1 VTSEHLRRLAYLY
14 VRQSSLQQVHDH
26 RESTAR
32 QYDLKRRAHALGWPP
47 DQIVVID
54 EDLGLSGASSIERNG
69 FQRLVAEVGLGRVG
83 VVMGLEVSRLARNS
97 TDWHRLLEI
106 CALAETLILDEDGIY
121 DPSHFN
127 DRLLL
132 GLKGTMSEAELHV
145 LRARLLGGQLNK
157 ARRGELWMRPPIGFV
172 IDRTGRLS
180 LDPDAQIQDTVRL
193 LFETF
198 RRTGSALKV
207 VRHFA
212 RENILWPRRLY
223 TGGRAGQ
230 LVFAPLVHSRA
241 LGILHNPRYTG
252 AFVYGRTRQRKV
264 IIAGQPRNRRLTRA
278 EWKVFL
284 PNAHSGYITW
294 EEYEANQATLLAN
307 AAGYGT
313 DRRRSPAREGVALLQ
328 GLVICARCGLR
339 MTVRYSVRRGHPA
352 SEYVCRRRGIETAA
366 PACQIIPGTG
376 LDEAVSQVV
385 LEAVTPAALDVALE
399 VFDEL
404 RRRKAEVDRL
414 HRAQVERARE
424 EAELAQRQF
433 MLVRPEHRLVA
444 DTLEQQWNQKLAR
457 LATLEDEYTRVTKT
471 DGHELSGHDRER
483 IQALVADLPGV
494 WHDPRTPARE
504 RKRMLRLLIEDV
516 TLLRDRMIHLHI
528 RWKGGATTSLE
539 CPIPRGA
546 PDLRRTPAAIVEM
559 VRALATEQTDQQIA
573 DTLNGRWLRSGTGQP
588 FTRLR
593 VRHIRT
599 AHEIRSLAEH
609 LHGAGWLTVTE
620 IAAQLG
626 VHHTT
631 ANRFAR
637 RACSGECAPTTTA
650 ASSSS
655 RLPVRCPAPIRAN
668 ASATADA
675 SLSVHRTN
683 RRSCSMKP
691 DACARACAGG
701 RAR

>member
-1 VTSEHLRRLAYLY
+1 MMSTSNKVTSDHLRRQAYLY

-32 QYDLKRRAHALGWPP
+32 QYDLKRRATALGWPAE
-47 DQIVVID
+47 QIVVID
-54 EDLGLSGASSIERNG
+54 EDLGLSGASSVERNG
-69 FQRLVAEVGLGRVG
+69 FQRLVADVGLGRVG
-83 VVMGLEVSRLARNS
+83 LVMGLEVSRLARNS

-172 IDRTGRLS
+172 ADRTGRLA
-180 LDPDAQIQDTVRL
+180 LDPDAQIQATVRL

-198 RRTGSALKV
+198 RRTGSAQKV

-212 RENILWPRRLY
+212 QEQILWPRRPY

-230 LVFAPLVHSRA
+230 VVFAPLVHSRV
-241 LGILHNPRYTG
+241 LGILHNPRYAG

-264 IIAGQPRNRRLTRA
+264 IIAGQARYRRLTRA

-284 PNAHSGYITW
+284 PNAHPGYLTW
-294 EEYEANQATLLAN
+294 DEYEANQATLLTN

-328 GLVICARCGLR
+328 GLVLCGRCGLR

-352 SEYVCRRRGIETAA
+352 PDYLCQRQGIETAE
-366 PACQIIPGTG
+366 PSCQIIPGTG
-376 LDEAVSQVV
+376 LDEAVSQLV
-385 LEAVTPAALDVALE
+385 LDAVTPAALDVALE

-404 RRRKAEVDRL
+404 RQRKAEVDRL
-414 HRAQVERARE
+414 RRAQVERARE
-424 EAELAQRQF
+424 DAELAQRQF

-444 DTLEQQWNQKLAR
+444 DTLEQQWNEKLVR
-457 LATLEDEYTRVTKT
+457 LAALEEEYTRVTKI
-471 DGHELSGHDRER
+471 DGELSGHARER
-483 IQALVADLPGV
+483 IQALVADLPRV

-516 TLLRDRMIHLHI
+516 TLVRDRTIQLHI
-528 RWKGGATTSLE
+528 RWKGGATTSLD
-539 CPIPRGA
+539 CPLPRGA
-546 PDLRRTPAAIVEM
+546 PDLRRTPATIVEM
-559 VRALATEQTDQQIA
+559 VRALATEHTDRHIA
-573 DTLNGRWLRSGTGQP
+573 ETLNTRWLRTGTGQR

-593 VRHIRT
+593 VRHVRI
-599 AHEIRSLAEH
+599 AHGIPSLAEH
-609 LHGAGWLTVTE
+609 LRRAGWLTATE

-631 ANRFAR
+631 AKRFACEGVLHALRADDGAGMLFEPLTGPLPRAHPGKRFRDR
-637 RACSGECAPTTTA
+637 RRYPQCASHTRKELQYEA
-650 ASSSS
+650 
-655 RLPVRCPAPIRAN
+655 
-668 ASATADA
+668 
-675 SLSVHRTN
+675 
-683 RRSCSMKP
+683 
-691 DACARACAGG
+691 
-701 RAR
+701 